1 MDDELIRLC
10 ASPARIACLRM
21 TPRYLSWSGLS
32 SGVGSASTTRR
43 GSAGAQTRH
52 QGVLDLRPRAG
63 VSSRHERTGC
73 EGRDRFSLS
82 SSGAPHV
89 APSRR
94 FRRQ

>member
-10 ASPARIACLRM
+10 ASSARIACLRM
-21 TPRYLSWSGLS
+21 TPRCLSWSGLS